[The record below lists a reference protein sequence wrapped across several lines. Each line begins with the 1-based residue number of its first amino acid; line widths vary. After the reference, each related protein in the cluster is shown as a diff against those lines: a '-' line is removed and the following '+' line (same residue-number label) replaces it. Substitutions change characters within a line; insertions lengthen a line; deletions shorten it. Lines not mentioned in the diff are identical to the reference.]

1 MDSESFRVSPGDG
14 DNTSSQRSV
23 RGLPT
28 PPVEHEPTATFA
40 DTTALLDSADARFQ
54 KYQEKRSVKVLNTAG
69 NTLGVIRTDVA
80 QVQSFASPLQV
91 VLDSDPAKALRQT
104 VAALVDGIPALLKVL
119 DDVAQIHPFI
129 KVAIGA
135 FRVAVELDLKR
146 RDNDKKIPLLFAEM
160 RDMMAVLVQLGEIAQ
175 DQRVGTDNKT
185 IEDRMGNLVKKT
197 EEDIRKCA
205 NACSA
210 YSKKHTFSKVLQ
222 SSSWDETFKGY
233 IQGFTTRRGEFEFEL
248 SLYVGRAVN
257 TANDRLVTLDEKMD
271 RLLKFFEACVSPE
284 ERYLADM
291 VRNAGGPEVVINDQ
305 AVLRK
310 LYEDKGRPLEHR
322 ATGRH
327 DPEDDFQQL
336 QEELRVDPE
345 TAIRDNLEQF
355 ERKFRIQQRELEE
368 EMRRMMHRE
377 GDRIID
383 SFTAGPHDRI
393 RDWDIHE
400 IWKDMRWRGNVKARH
415 FVLALRDYFSDR
427 MDEVKRVRNGETSLT
442 PPRPISE
449 EDEWTL
455 EYINITRLQPIA
467 EAFDDDASG
476 FITVAEVNAFTQ
488 ARPDDWS
495 LLHWLAY
502 WAIGYQMVMSDY
514 AAKIDVILAK
524 MFSLKAQV
532 LPANRNA
539 VEQYLNH
546 VWTMITMLTSAFR
559 RTPIDESVMS
569 KFESYTKQEENRLRQ
584 NLKDV
589 KYDFDA
595 RDTVD
600 IVRGPGRIEKHI
612 FPLLYLILLRDFEIM
627 RIARKS
633 LLHVDELYDAVDT
646 IVWACEA
653 VEARCEDLNALF
665 RQQKLDPKQQFKMV
679 AFEMFKFVNDEDE
692 FTSMKNMK
700 EGKFVEQEY
709 RDEEE
714 AQDVDANSIINHPL
728 LSPEVLFARRD
739 SIDDESDAEVDPH
752 IHPILGRW
760 SGFYINNFQLYPC
773 DNMLALDLRVSST
786 NPKQFQDSGIAANG
800 TYWTLT
806 GEYNI
811 DPESGKVT
819 YTFAITYQARWSTE
833 SFRGELQPSGT
844 ELSGTLGYGAK
855 PTTMPFTFVFKRL
868 SCDRMRFWPSPKEF
882 AENKNRALWRFAC
895 RAVLDE
901 TRHRMSSWACLR
913 ERWDNTRRYVALL
926 HKRSYT
932 VTSVLTAA
940 EQQQFSDCC
949 RNMTPEEARLA
960 YIYLDL
966 RKRSIPQHFM
976 IICDACGDSIRGGR
990 VMCLSCGTK
999 FTIDLCDKPE
1009 CCDKEIGTDVR
1020 DDLTSPHLPTHDL
1033 FKVRTAI
1040 HPFREFGQAHRAALM
1055 ALKMAR
1061 RTLSDAWDVRTA
1073 ERSTPQKADDDTAA
1087 AGKKPENVPRVPTCS
1102 RCGDKIGTPCWY
1114 CIECKD
1120 DDATF
1125 ICVACD
1131 TKYGGLSVGQHRP
1144 THALVKV
1151 QSLEPL
1157 DPSASERAAMDARMT
1172 TIETSLKEL
1181 QSKLEEYKLEQKFVA
1196 VDEKIEYV
1204 QKKLD
1209 AKLEQQTQQLKGR
1222 ISTIDDRLK
1231 RMEDILLFLGQRLGR
1246 ADEAGRSEV
1255 RQSTWPEVASRQHG
1269 TFSAVGGYGESNE
1282 SDFSA
1287 WVRQMRTSSSTRP
1300 PAASDG
1306 PGL

>member
-1 MDSESFRVSPGDG
+1 MDSESVRLPPGNG
-14 DNTSSQRSV
+14 NNASSQRSV
-23 RGLPT
+23 GGLPT
-28 PPVEHEPTATFA
+28 PPVEHGPTATFA
-40 DTTALLDSADARFQ
+40 DTTALVDSADARFQ
-54 KYQEKRSVKVLNTAG
+54 KYREKRSVKVLNSAG
-69 NTLGVIRTDVA
+69 DTLSIIQADVTT
-80 QVQSFASPLQV
+80 VQSFTSPLQV

-104 VAALVDGIPALLKVL
+104 ITALVDGIPALLKVL

-175 DQRVGTDNKT
+175 DKRVGTDNKT
-185 IEDRMGNLVKKT
+185 IEDRMDNLVKKT
-197 EEDIRKCA
+197 EEDIRNCA

-222 SSSWDETFKGY
+222 SSSWDGTFKGY

-248 SLYVGRAVN
+248 SMYVGRAVN

-271 RLLKFFEACVSPE
+271 RLLNFLEACVSPE

-291 VRNAGGPEVVINDQ
+291 VRNAGGPEVVINDE

-310 LYEDKGRPLEHR
+310 LYEDKGRPMEHR
-322 ATGRH
+322 TVGRY
-327 DPEDDFQQL
+327 DPENDFQQL

-355 ERKFRIQQRELEE
+355 QRKFMIQQREIEE
-368 EMRRMMHRE
+368 EMRKMMHRE
-377 GDRIID
+377 GDRIIE
-383 SFTAGPHDRI
+383 SYTAGPHDKI

-415 FVLALRDYFSDR
+415 FVLALRDYFSERLDQA
-427 MDEVKRVRNGETSLT
+427 KRVRNGQTSTALT
-442 PPRPISE
+442 RPISE
-449 EDEWTL
+449 EDEWML

-495 LLHWLAY
+495 LLRWLAY
-502 WAIGYQMVMSDY
+502 WAVGYQMVMSDY

-539 VEQYLNH
+539 VEQYLGI
-546 VWTMITMLTSAFR
+546 VWTLATMLTSAFRR

-589 KYDFDA
+589 KYDFEA

-600 IVRGPGRIEKHI
+600 LVRGPGRIEKHV
-612 FPLLYLILLRDFEIM
+612 FPLLYLLLLRDFEIM

-633 LLHVDELYDAVDT
+633 LLHVDELYDSTHT
-646 IVWACEA
+646 IKYVFDPVWE
-653 VEARCEDLNALF
+653 RCADLKDLF
-665 RQQKLDPKQQFKMV
+665 RQQRLDPNQQFKIF
-679 AFEMFKFVNDEDE
+679 AFEMFKFFNDETE
-692 FTSMKNMK
+692 FTSVKNLK
-700 EGKFVEQEY
+700 ESKFVEQEY
-709 RDEEE
+709 RDEAE

-739 SIDDESDAEVDPH
+739 LIDDGSDADVDPH
-752 IHPILGRW
+752 IRPILGRW
-760 SGFYINNFQLYPC
+760 AGFYINNLQLYPC
-773 DNMLALDLRVSST
+773 NDMIALDLRPSST
-786 NPKQFQDSGIAANG
+786 DPKQFQDSGIAASG
-800 TYWTLT
+800 TYWTLA

-811 DPESGKVT
+811 DPEGGKVT
-819 YTFAITYQARWSTE
+819 YTFAITYKARWSTE

-844 ELSGTLGYGAK
+844 ELSGTYGYGAK
-855 PTTMPFTFVFKRL
+855 PTSMSNTFVFKRL
-868 SCDRMRFWPSPKEF
+868 SCDLMRFWPSPKEL
-882 AENKNRALWRFAC
+882 ADNKNRALWRFAC
-895 RAVLDE
+895 RAVLAE
-901 TRHRMSSWACLR
+901 TRRRMNSWGWLR
-913 ERWDNTRRYVALL
+913 ERWDNARRYVTLL
-926 HKRSYT
+926 QKRY
-932 VTSVLTAA
+932 VADALTADE
-940 EQQQFSDCC
+940 EQQLANCR
-949 RNMTPEEARLA
+949 RNMTPEEARLS
-960 YIYLDL
+960 YISFEL
-966 RKRSIPQHFM
+966 RKRSIAQHLM
-976 IICDACGDSIRGGR
+976 ISCDVCDGPIRGGR
-990 VMCLSCGTK
+990 VMCLSCGTQT
-999 FTIDLCDKPE
+999 TIDLCDKPE
-1009 CCDKEIGTDVR
+1009 CCDKEVGTDVR

-1040 HPFREFGQAHRAALM
+1040 HPFREFGHAHRAALL
-1055 ALKMAR
+1055 ALKTAR
-1061 RTLSDAWDVRTA
+1061 QTLSDAWDA
-1073 ERSTPQKADDDTAA
+1073 ERRSQDMRAAQHSTPGEADDDTAA
-1087 AGKKPENVPRVPTCS
+1087 AGVKPENIPVVPTCS
-1102 RCGDKIGTPCWY
+1102 RCGDRIGTPCWY
-1114 CIECKD
+1114 CIECED

-1131 TKYGGLSVGQHRP
+1131 IKYGGFTVRQHRS

-1151 QSLEPL
+1151 QSLEPP
-1157 DPSASERAAMDARMT
+1157 DPSASERAAADARMT

-1181 QSKLEEYKLEQKFVA
+1181 QYRLEQKFMA

-1209 AKLEQQTQQLKGR
+1209 AKLDAKLEQQTQQLEGR
-1222 ISTIDDRLK
+1222 ISAIDDRLQ
-1231 RMEDILLFLGQRLGR
+1231 RMEDILLFLGQRLGGS
-1246 ADEAGRSEV
+1246 DEAGRSGVV
-1255 RQSTWPEVASRQHG
+1255 RQSEPGVDGPA
-1269 TFSAVGGYGESNE
+1269 
-1282 SDFSA
+1282 
-1287 WVRQMRTSSSTRP
+1287 SSSDI
-1300 PAASDG
+1300 AVAMGKKSSI
-1306 PGL
+1306 